1 VVDAGDEDFGDI
13 AEKSSIPVL
22 VDMWAVWCG
31 PCHMVSPVLA
41 RLAEERAGAVKL
53 VKVDVDR
60 APGLSQRFGVQAVPT
75 LMVMRDGEVI
85 ARRAGAAP
93 ADELRDWL
101 DLAITIKR
109 GSVQNPT
116 QEVSR

>member
-1 VVDAGDEDFGDI
+1 
-13 AEKSSIPVL
+13 
-22 VDMWAVWCG
+22 
-31 PCHMVSPVLA
+31 
-41 RLAEERAGAVKL
+41 
-53 VKVDVDR
+53 
-60 APGLSQRFGVQAVPT
+60 
-75 LMVMRDGEVI
+75 VMRDGEVI

-101 DLAITIKR
+101 DLAITMIKR